1 MKILVCGGSGFI
13 GRALCRNLIAQN
25 HQVFIYTHSTNVK
38 TIFKTSAFLKKT
50 FRSTNFR
57 VVNVY
62 NDFPNVDVIINLSGE
77 SIAKKKLTKDRL
89 DEILQSR
96 IDTIDLLLDEYR
108 LRAPKIFIQA
118 SATGIY
124 KDNVSCDETGELGD
138 SVYAQI
144 CKAIEDK
151 ALSFAKNSTFRYS
164 KICLARI
171 GVVVGR
177 GGGLSQN
184 LRFLPKLHFMPGDN
198 TIPYILL
205 NDIVEAFNLI
215 INKMLSGP
223 VNLCSDDYVTLNKL
237 IELCKPYCPIAV
249 PCPRKLLE
257 LDKRGE
263 LLLADQK
270 VKPSVL
276 LENGFTFTKIK

>member
-151 ALSFAKNSTFRYS
+151 ALSLAQISTFRYS

-177 GGGLSQN
+177 GGGLRQN
-184 LRFLPKLHFMPGDN
+184 LRFLTKTHFIPGDN
-198 TIPYILL
+198 TIPYILIK
-205 NDIVEAFNLI
+205 DIVSAFNLI
-215 INKMLSGP
+215 INKNS
-223 VNLCSDDYVTLNKL
+223 
-237 IELCKPYCPIAV
+237 
-249 PCPRKLLE
+249 
-257 LDKRGE
+257 
-263 LLLADQK
+263 Q
-270 VKPSVL
+270 VL
-276 LENGFTFTKIK
+276 

>member
-13 GRALCRNLIAQN
+13 GRALCRNLIAQR
-25 HQVFIYTHSTNVK
+25 HQVNIYTHISDVAK
-38 TIFKTSAFLKKT
+38 ILKKAT
-50 FRSTNFR
+50 FLRNIFGSPNFR
-57 VVNVY
+57 LVNLY
-62 NDFPNVDVIINLSGE
+62 NEFPNVDVIINLSGE
-77 SIAKKKLTKDRL
+77 SIAKKKLTLKRM
-89 DEILQSR
+89 DEILSSR
-96 IDTIDLLLDEYR
+96 LDTLDLLLEEYR
-108 LRAPKIFIQA
+108 LRAPKLFIQA

-124 KDNVSCDETGELGD
+124 KDNADCDETGELGD
-138 SVYAQI
+138 NDYAKI
-144 CKAIEDK
+144 CKAVEDK

-171 GVVVGR
+171 GVIVGR

-184 LRFLPKLHFMPGDN
+184 LRFLPKLHFIPGDN

-205 NDIVEAFNLI
+205 DDIVSAFNLI
-215 INKMLSGP
+215 INKKISGP
-223 VNLCSDDYVTLNKL
+223 VNLCSDEDVNLNKL
-237 IELCKPYCPIAV
+237 ISLCKPNSPLTI
-249 PCPRKLLE
+249 PCPRKLLK

>member
-1 MKILVCGGSGFI
+1 MRILVCGGSGFI
-13 GRALCRNLIAQN
+13 GRALCRNLIAQR
-25 HQVFIYTHSTNVK
+25 HQVNIYTHIQDVTK
-38 TIFKTSAFLKKT
+38 ILKKATFLKNT
-50 FRSTNFR
+50 FGSPNFR
-57 VVNVY
+57 LVNLY
-62 NDFPNVDVIINLSGE
+62 NGFPNVDVIINLSGE
-77 SIAKKKLTKDRL
+77 SIAKKKLTHKRM
-89 DEILQSR
+89 DEILSSR
-96 IDTIDLLLDEYR
+96 LDTLNLLFEEYK
-108 LRAPKIFIQA
+108 LRAPKLFIQA

-124 KDNVSCDETGELGD
+124 KDKAQCDETGELGD

-263 LLLADQK
+263 LLLADQR
-270 VKPSVL
+270 
-276 LENGFTFTKIK
+276 

>member
-25 HQVFIYTHSTNVK
+25 HQVFIYIHSTNVK

-151 ALSFAKNSTFRYS
+151 ALSLAQNSTFRYS

-177 GGGLSQN
+177 GGGLRQN
-184 LRFLPKLHFMPGDN
+184 LRFLPKTHFIPGDN
-198 TIPYILL
+198 TIPYILIK
-205 NDIVEAFNLI
+205 DIVSAFNLI
-215 INKMLSGP
+215 INKKLSGP
-223 VNLCSDDYVTLNKL
+223 VNLCSDDYVSLNKL
-237 IELCKPYCPIAV
+237 IELCKPYCPIAI
-249 PCPRKLLE
+249 PCPRKILT

-270 VKPSVL
+270 IEPKVL
-276 LENGFTFTKIK
+276 LENGFTFSKIK

>member
-13 GRALCRNLIAQN
+13 GRALCRNLIAQR
-25 HQVFIYTHSTNVK
+25 HQVNIYTHISDVAK
-38 TIFKTSAFLKKT
+38 ILKKAT
-50 FRSTNFR
+50 FLRNIFGSPNFR
-57 VVNVY
+57 LVNLY
-62 NDFPNVDVIINLSGE
+62 NEFPNVDVIINLSGE
-77 SIAKKKLTKDRL
+77 SIAKKKLTDKRM
-89 DEILQSR
+89 DEILSSR
-96 IDTIDLLLDEYR
+96 LDTLDLLLEEYR
-108 LRAPKIFIQA
+108 LRAPKLFIQA

-124 KDNVSCDETGELGD
+124 KDNADCDETGELGD
-138 SVYAQI
+138 NDYAKI
-144 CKAIEDK
+144 CKAVEDK

-177 GGGLSQN
+177 GGGLCNN
-184 LRFLPKLHFMPGDN
+184 LRFLPKLHFIPGDN

-205 NDIVEAFNLI
+205 DDIVSAFNLI
-215 INKMLSGP
+215 INKKISGP
-223 VNLCSDDYVTLNKL
+223 VNLCSDEDVNLNKL
-237 IELCKPYCPIAV
+237 ISLCKPNSPLTI
-249 PCPRKLLE
+249 PCPRKLLK

>member
-1 MKILVCGGSGFI
+1 
-13 GRALCRNLIAQN
+13 
-25 HQVFIYTHSTNVK
+25 
-38 TIFKTSAFLKKT
+38 
-50 FRSTNFR
+50 
-57 VVNVY
+57 
-62 NDFPNVDVIINLSGE
+62 
-77 SIAKKKLTKDRL
+77 
-89 DEILQSR
+89 
-96 IDTIDLLLDEYR
+96 
-108 LRAPKIFIQA
+108 
-118 SATGIY
+118 
-124 KDNVSCDETGELGD
+124 
-138 SVYAQI
+138 
-144 CKAIEDK
+144 
-151 ALSFAKNSTFRYS
+151 
-164 KICLARI
+164 
-171 GVVVGR
+171 
-177 GGGLSQN
+177 
-184 LRFLPKLHFMPGDN
+184 MPGDN

-276 LENGFTFTKIK
+276 LENGFTFTNFATVYDTFNIF

>member
-1 MKILVCGGSGFI
+1 MRILVCGGSGFI
-13 GRALCRNLIAQN
+13 GRALCRNLIAKR
-25 HQVFIYTHSTNVK
+25 HQVNIYTHIHDVTK
-38 TIFKTSAFLKKT
+38 ILKKATFLKNT
-50 FRSTNFR
+50 FGSPNFR
-57 VVNVY
+57 LVNLY
-62 NDFPNVDVIINLSGE
+62 NEFPNVDVIINLSGE
-77 SIAKKKLTKDRL
+77 SIAKKKLTHKRM
-89 DEILQSR
+89 DEILSSR
-96 IDTIDLLLDEYR
+96 LDTLNLLFEEYK
-108 LRAPKIFIQA
+108 LRAPKLFIQA

-124 KDNVSCDETGELGD
+124 KDKAQCDETGELGD
-138 SVYAQI
+138 NDYAKI

-151 ALSFAKNSTFRYS
+151 APSFAKNSTFRYS

-263 LLLADQK
+263 LLLEDQK
-270 VKPSVL
+270 VTPSVL

>member
-50 FRSTNFR
+50 FRSTNYR

-138 SVYAQI
+138 AVYAQI

-151 ALSFAKNSTFRYS
+151 SLSLAQISTFRYS

-177 GGGLSQN
+177 GGGLRQN
-184 LRFLPKLHFMPGDN
+184 LRFLPKTHFIPGDN
-198 TIPYILL
+198 TIPYILIK
-205 NDIVEAFNLI
+205 DIVSAFNLI
-215 INKMLSGP
+215 INKKLSGP
-223 VNLCSDDYVTLNKL
+223 VNLCSDDYVSLNKL
-237 IELCKPYCPIAV
+237 ISLCKPHCPIAI
-249 PCPRKLLE
+249 PCPRKILT

-270 VKPSVL
+270 IEPKVL
-276 LENGFTFTKIK
+276 LENGFTFIKIK

>member
-13 GRALCRNLIAQN
+13 GRALCHNLIAQR
-25 HQVFIYTHSTNVK
+25 HQVNIYTHISDVTK
-38 TIFKTSAFLKKT
+38 ILKKATFLKKN
-50 FRSTNFR
+50 FGSQNFR
-57 VVNVY
+57 LVNLY
-62 NDFPNVDVIINLSGE
+62 NEFPNVDVIINLSGE
-77 SIAKKKLTKDRL
+77 SIAKKKLTDKRM
-89 DEILQSR
+89 DEILSSR
-96 IDTIDLLLDEYR
+96 LDTLDLLFEEYKF
-108 LRAPKIFIQA
+108 RAPKLFIQA

-124 KDNVSCDETGELGD
+124 KDKAHCDETGELGD
-138 SVYAQI
+138 NDYAKI

-177 GGGLSQN
+177 GGGLCNN
-184 LRFLPKLHFMPGDN
+184 LRFLPKLHFIPGDN

-205 NDIVEAFNLI
+205 DDIVSAFNLI
-215 INKMLSGP
+215 IDKKISGP
-223 VNLCSDDYVTLNKL
+223 VNLCSDEAINLNKL
-237 IELCKPYCPIAV
+237 IALCKPDSPLAI
-249 PCPRKLLE
+249 PCPRKLLK

-270 VKPSVL
+270 VRPSVL

>member
-13 GRALCRNLIAQN
+13 GRALCRNLIAQH
-25 HQVFIYTHSTNVK
+25 HQVYIYTHIQDVK
-38 TIFKTSAFLKKT
+38 EILKKT
-50 FRSTNFR
+50 TFLKNAFGSTYFR
-57 VVNVY
+57 VVSVY
-62 NDFPNVDVIINLSGE
+62 SEFPNVDVIINLSGE
-77 SIAKKKLTKDRL
+77 SIAKKKLTDKRM
-89 DEILQSR
+89 DEILSSR
-96 IDTIDLLLDEYR
+96 LDILDLLLEEYR
-108 LRAPKIFIQA
+108 LRAPRLFIQA

-124 KDNVSCDETGELGD
+124 KDQASCDETGELGD
-138 SVYAQI
+138 NDYAKI

-177 GGGLSQN
+177 GGGLCNN
-184 LRFLPKLHFMPGDN
+184 LRFLPKLHFIPGDN

-205 NDIVEAFNLI
+205 DDIVSAFNLI
-215 INKMLSGP
+215 INKKLSGP

-237 IELCKPYCPIAV
+237 IALCKPHCPIAI
-249 PCPRKLLE
+249 PCHRKLLE

-270 VKPSVL
+270 VRPSVL

>member
-13 GRALCRNLIAQN
+13 GRALCRNLIAQR
-25 HQVFIYTHSTNVK
+25 HQVNIYTHISDVAK
-38 TIFKTSAFLKKT
+38 ILKKAT
-50 FRSTNFR
+50 FLRNIFGSPNFR
-57 VVNVY
+57 LVNLY
-62 NDFPNVDVIINLSGE
+62 NEFPNVDVIINLSGE
-77 SIAKKKLTKDRL
+77 SIAKKKLTDKRM
-89 DEILQSR
+89 DEILSSR
-96 IDTIDLLLDEYR
+96 LDTLDLLLEEYR
-108 LRAPKIFIQA
+108 LRAPKLFIQA

-124 KDNVSCDETGELGD
+124 KDNADCDETGELGD
-138 SVYAQI
+138 NDYAKI
-144 CKAIEDK
+144 CKAVEDK

-184 LRFLPKLHFMPGDN
+184 LRFFPKLHFIPGDN

-205 NDIVEAFNLI
+205 DDIVSAFNLI
-215 INKMLSGP
+215 INKKISGP
-223 VNLCSDDYVTLNKL
+223 VNLCSDEDVNLNKL
-237 IELCKPYCPIAV
+237 ISLCKPNSPLTI
-249 PCPRKLLE
+249 PCPRKLLK

>member
-1 MKILVCGGSGFI
+1 MRILVCGGSGFI
-13 GRALCRNLIAQN
+13 GRALCRNLIAKR
-25 HQVFIYTHSTNVK
+25 HQVNIYTHIHEVTK
-38 TIFKTSAFLKKT
+38 ILKKATFLKNT
-50 FRSTNFR
+50 FGSPNFR
-57 VVNVY
+57 LVNLY
-62 NDFPNVDVIINLSGE
+62 NEFPNVDVIINLSGE
-77 SIAKKKLTKDRL
+77 SIAKKKLTHKRM
-89 DEILQSR
+89 DEILSSR
-96 IDTIDLLLDEYR
+96 LDTLDLLFEEYK
-108 LRAPKIFIQA
+108 LRAPKLFIQA

-124 KDNVSCDETGELGD
+124 KDKAQCDETGELGD
-138 SVYAQI
+138 NDYAKI

-184 LRFLPKLHFMPGDN
+184 LRFLPKLHFIPGEN

-223 VNLCSDDYVTLNKL
+223 VNLCSD
-237 IELCKPYCPIAV
+237 
-249 PCPRKLLE
+249 
-257 LDKRGE
+257 
-263 LLLADQK
+263 
-270 VKPSVL
+270 
-276 LENGFTFTKIK
+276 

>member
-13 GRALCRNLIAQN
+13 GRALCRNLIAQR
-25 HQVFIYTHSTNVK
+25 HQVNIYTHISDVAK
-38 TIFKTSAFLKKT
+38 ILKKAT
-50 FRSTNFR
+50 FLRNIFGSPNFR
-57 VVNVY
+57 LVNLY
-62 NDFPNVDVIINLSGE
+62 NEFPNVDVIINLSGE
-77 SIAKKKLTKDRL
+77 SIAKKKLTLKRM
-89 DEILQSR
+89 DEILSSR
-96 IDTIDLLLDEYR
+96 LDTLDLLLEEYR
-108 LRAPKIFIQA
+108 LRAPKLFIQA

-124 KDNVSCDETGELGD
+124 KDNADCDETGELGD
-138 SVYAQI
+138 NDYAKI
-144 CKAIEDK
+144 CKAVEDK

-184 LRFLPKLHFMPGDN
+184 LRFLPKLHFIPGDN

-205 NDIVEAFNLI
+205 DDIVSAFNLI
-215 INKMLSGP
+215 INKKISGP
-223 VNLCSDDYVTLNKL
+223 VNLCSDEDINLNKL
-237 IELCKPYCPIAV
+237 ISLCKPNSPLTI
-249 PCPRKLLE
+249 PCPRKLLK

-270 VKPSVL
+270 VRPSVL

>member
-25 HQVFIYTHSTNVK
+25 HQVFIYIHSTNVK

-151 ALSFAKNSTFRYS
+151 ALSLAQISTFRYS

-177 GGGLSQN
+177 GGGLRQN
-184 LRFLPKLHFMPGDN
+184 LRFLPKTHFIPGDN
-198 TIPYILL
+198 TIPYILIK
-205 NDIVEAFNLI
+205 DIVSAFNLI
-215 INKMLSGP
+215 INKKLSGP
-223 VNLCSDDYVTLNKL
+223 VNLCSDDYVSLNKL
-237 IELCKPYCPIAV
+237 IELCKPYCPIAI
-249 PCPRKLLE
+249 PCPRKILT

-270 VKPSVL
+270 IEPKVL
-276 LENGFTFTKIK
+276 LENGFIFSKIK

>member
-13 GRALCRNLIAQN
+13 GRALCRNLIAQH
-25 HQVFIYTHSTNVK
+25 HQVFIYTHSPDIKVNFQK
-38 TIFKTSAFLKKT
+38 IAFLKKKLG
-50 FRSTNFR
+50 SLNFR
-57 VVNVY
+57 VLNQY
-62 NDFPNVDVIINLSGE
+62 GEFPNVDVIINLSGE
-77 SIAKKKLTKDRL
+77 SIAKKKLTDKRM
-89 DEILQSR
+89 DEILSSR
-96 IDTIDLLLDEYR
+96 LDILDLLFEEYKF
-108 LRAPKIFIQA
+108 RAPKLFIQA

-124 KDNVSCDETGELGD
+124 KDKAQCDETGELGD
-138 SVYAQI
+138 NDYAKI

-184 LRFLPKLHFMPGDN
+184 LRFLPKLHFIPGDN

-205 NDIVEAFNLI
+205 DDIVSAFNLI
-215 INKMLSGP
+215 INKKISGP
-223 VNLCSDDYVTLNKL
+223 VNLCSDEDINLNKL
-237 IELCKPYCPIAV
+237 ISLCKPNSPLTI
-249 PCPRKLLE
+249 PCPRKLLK

-270 VKPSVL
+270 VRPSVL

>member
-13 GRALCRNLIAQN
+13 GRALCRNLIAQR
-25 HQVFIYTHSTNVK
+25 HQVNIYTHISDVAK
-38 TIFKTSAFLKKT
+38 ILKKAT
-50 FRSTNFR
+50 FLRNIFGSPNFR
-57 VVNVY
+57 LVNLY
-62 NDFPNVDVIINLSGE
+62 NEFPNVDVIINLSGE
-77 SIAKKKLTKDRL
+77 SIAKKKLTLKRM
-89 DEILQSR
+89 DEILSSR
-96 IDTIDLLLDEYR
+96 LDTLDLLLEEYR
-108 LRAPKIFIQA
+108 LRAPKLFIQA

-124 KDNVSCDETGELGD
+124 KDNADCDETGELGD
-138 SVYAQI
+138 NDYAKI
-144 CKAIEDK
+144 CKAVEDK

-184 LRFLPKLHFMPGDN
+184 LRFLPKLHFIPGDN

-205 NDIVEAFNLI
+205 DDIVSAFNLI
-215 INKMLSGP
+215 INKKISGP
-223 VNLCSDDYVTLNKL
+223 VNLCSDEDVNLNKL
-237 IELCKPYCPIAV
+237 ISLCKPNSPLTI
-249 PCPRKLLE
+249 PCPRKLLK

>member
-25 HQVFIYTHSTNVK
+25 HQVFIYIHSTNVK

-144 CKAIEDK
+144 CKAIEDN
-151 ALSFAKNSTFRYS
+151 ALSLAQISTFRYS

-177 GGGLSQN
+177 GGGLRQN
-184 LRFLPKLHFMPGDN
+184 LRFLPKTHFIPGDN
-198 TIPYILL
+198 TIPYILIK
-205 NDIVEAFNLI
+205 DIVSAFNLI
-215 INKMLSGP
+215 INKKLSGP
-223 VNLCSDDYVTLNKL
+223 VNLCSDDYVSLNKL
-237 IELCKPYCPIAV
+237 IELCKPYCPIAI
-249 PCPRKLLE
+249 PCPRKILT

-270 VKPSVL
+270 IEPKVL
-276 LENGFTFTKIK
+276 LENGFTFSKIK

>member
-13 GRALCRNLIAQN
+13 GRALCRNLIAQR
-25 HQVFIYTHSTNVK
+25 HQVNIYTHISDVAK
-38 TIFKTSAFLKKT
+38 ILKKAT
-50 FRSTNFR
+50 FLRNTFGSPNFR
-57 VVNVY
+57 LVNLY
-62 NDFPNVDVIINLSGE
+62 NEFPNVDVIINLSGE
-77 SIAKKKLTKDRL
+77 SIAKKKLTDKRM
-89 DEILQSR
+89 DEILSSR
-96 IDTIDLLLDEYR
+96 LDILDLLFEEYK
-108 LRAPKIFIQA
+108 LRAPKLFIQA

-124 KDNVSCDETGELGD
+124 KDNADCDETGELGD
-138 SVYAQI
+138 NDYAKI

-177 GGGLSQN
+177 VGGLSQN
-184 LRFLPKLHFMPGDN
+184 LRFLPKLHFIPGDN

-205 NDIVEAFNLI
+205 DDIVSAFNLI
-215 INKMLSGP
+215 INKKISGP
-223 VNLCSDDYVTLNKL
+223 VNFCSDEDINLNKL
-237 IELCKPYCPIAV
+237 IALCKPDCPLTI
-249 PCPRKLLE
+249 PCPRKLLK

-270 VKPSVL
+270 VRPSVL

>member
-13 GRALCRNLIAQN
+13 GRALCRNLIAQR
-25 HQVFIYTHSTNVK
+25 HQVNIYTHISDVAK
-38 TIFKTSAFLKKT
+38 ILKKAT
-50 FRSTNFR
+50 FLRNIFGSPNFR
-57 VVNVY
+57 LVNLY
-62 NDFPNVDVIINLSGE
+62 NEFPNVDVIINLSGE
-77 SIAKKKLTKDRL
+77 SIAKKKLTDKRM
-89 DEILQSR
+89 DEILSSR
-96 IDTIDLLLDEYR
+96 LDTLDLLLEEYR
-108 LRAPKIFIQA
+108 LRAPKLFIQA

-124 KDNVSCDETGELGD
+124 KDNADCDETGELGD
-138 SVYAQI
+138 NDYAKI
-144 CKAIEDK
+144 CKAVEDK

-184 LRFLPKLHFMPGDN
+184 LRFLPKLHFIPGDN

-205 NDIVEAFNLI
+205 DDIVSAFNLI
-215 INKMLSGP
+215 INKKISGP
-223 VNLCSDDYVTLNKL
+223 VNLCSDEDVNLNKL
-237 IELCKPYCPIAV
+237 ISLCKPNSPLTI
-249 PCPRKLLE
+249 PCPRKLLK

>member
-13 GRALCRNLIAQN
+13 GRALCRNLIAQR
-25 HQVFIYTHSTNVK
+25 HQVNIYTHISDVAK
-38 TIFKTSAFLKKT
+38 ILKKAT
-50 FRSTNFR
+50 FLRNIFGSPNFR
-57 VVNVY
+57 LVNLY
-62 NDFPNVDVIINLSGE
+62 NEFPNVDVIINLSGE
-77 SIAKKKLTKDRL
+77 SIAKKKLTLKRM
-89 DEILQSR
+89 DEILSSR
-96 IDTIDLLLDEYR
+96 LDTLDLLLEEYR
-108 LRAPKIFIQA
+108 LRAPKLFIQA

-124 KDNVSCDETGELGD
+124 KDNADCDETGELGD
-138 SVYAQI
+138 NDYAKI
-144 CKAIEDK
+144 CKAVEDK

-171 GVVVGR
+171 GVIVGR

-184 LRFLPKLHFMPGDN
+184 LRFLPKLHFIPGDN

-205 NDIVEAFNLI
+205 DDIVSAFNLI
-215 INKMLSGP
+215 INKKISGP
-223 VNLCSDDYVTLNKL
+223 VNLCSDEDINLNKL
-237 IELCKPYCPIAV
+237 ISLCKPNSPLTI
-249 PCPRKLLE
+249 PCPRKLLK

>member
-13 GRALCRNLIAQN
+13 GRALCRNLIEQN
-25 HQVFIYTHSTNVK
+25 HQVFIYTHSANIK
-38 TIFKTSAFLKKT
+38 TIFKTSSFLKKA
-50 FRSTNFR
+50 FRSTNFG
-57 VVNVY
+57 VISLY

-77 SIAKKKLTKDRL
+77 SIAKKKLTKGRL

-96 IDTIDLLLDEYR
+96 IDTIELILDEYR
-108 LRAPKIFIQA
+108 LRAPKLFIQA

-124 KDNVSCDETGELGD
+124 KDNISSDETGELGD
-138 SVYAQI
+138 SDYARI
-144 CKAIEDK
+144 CKTIEEK
-151 ALSFAKNSTFRYS
+151 AMSLAKNSTFRYS
-164 KICLARI
+164 KICIARI

-184 LRFLPKLHFMPGDN
+184 LRFLPKTHFMPGDN

-205 NDIVEAFNLI
+205 NDIVSAFNLI
-215 INKMLSGP
+215 INKKLSGP

-237 IELCKPYCPIAV
+237 IALCKPHCPIAI

-257 LDKRGE
+257 QDKRGE

-270 VKPSVL
+270 IEPKVL

>member
-25 HQVFIYTHSTNVK
+25 HQVFIYIHSTNVK

-151 ALSFAKNSTFRYS
+151 ALSLAQISTFRYS

-177 GGGLSQN
+177 GGGLRQN
-184 LRFLPKLHFMPGDN
+184 LRFLPKTHFIPGDN
-198 TIPYILL
+198 TIPYILIK
-205 NDIVEAFNLI
+205 DIVSAFNLI
-215 INKMLSGP
+215 INKKLSGP
-223 VNLCSDDYVTLNKL
+223 VNLCSDDYVSLNKL
-237 IELCKPYCPIAV
+237 IELCKPYCPIAI
-249 PCPRKLLE
+249 PCPRKILT

-270 VKPSVL
+270 IEPKVL
-276 LENGFTFTKIK
+276 LENGFTFSKIK

>member
-13 GRALCRNLIAQN
+13 GRALCRNLIAQR
-25 HQVFIYTHSTNVK
+25 HQVNIYTHISDVAK
-38 TIFKTSAFLKKT
+38 ILKKAT
-50 FRSTNFR
+50 FLRNIFGSPNFR
-57 VVNVY
+57 LVNLY
-62 NDFPNVDVIINLSGE
+62 NEFPNVDVIINLSGE
-77 SIAKKKLTKDRL
+77 SIAKKKLTDKRM
-89 DEILQSR
+89 DEILSSR
-96 IDTIDLLLDEYR
+96 LDTLDLLLEEYR
-108 LRAPKIFIQA
+108 LRAPKLFIQA

-124 KDNVSCDETGELGD
+124 KDNADCDETGELGD
-138 SVYAQI
+138 NDYAKI
-144 CKAIEDK
+144 CKAVEDK

-184 LRFLPKLHFMPGDN
+184 LRFLPKLHFIPGDN

-205 NDIVEAFNLI
+205 DDIVSAFNLI
-215 INKMLSGP
+215 INKKISGP
-223 VNLCSDDYVTLNKL
+223 VNLCSDEDINLNKL
-237 IELCKPYCPIAV
+237 ISLCKPNSPLTI
-249 PCPRKLLE
+249 PCPRKLLK

-270 VKPSVL
+270 VRPSVL